1 MLRYRKDSATPK
13 GQFVYSGKNVTPE
26 QVEKLFNRMMQ
37 KVKFEVARLEELQ
50 NRIKELEEDRELLT
64 AAVTISENSLSN
76 ALERLKEK

>member
-13 GQFVYSGKNVTPE
+13 GQFVYNGKNATPE

-50 NRIKELEEDRELLT
+50 DRIKELEEDRELLT